1 MTQEITLD
9 EYRAL
14 TRAKRAGKY
23 RNRRTETS
31 DGHMADSAMEA
42 RRWETLRLMER
53 AGAISDLEFHPR
65 YTLAAGI
72 VYEADAGYTEN
83 GRRIAED
90 TKGVQTKEF
99 RLKARLFAEAHP
111 DIELRLWRG

>member
-1 MTQEITLD
+1 MSDEITLD

-14 TRAKRAGKY
+14 TRAKRGSKY
-23 RNRRTETS
+23 RNRRTATS

-72 VYEADAGYTEN
+72 VYEADAGYVEN
-83 GRRIAED
+83 GKRIAED
-90 TKGVQTKEF
+90 TKGYRTDVFK
-99 RLKARLFAEAHP
+99 LKARLFAEAYP
-111 DIELRLWRG
+111 DIELRLWRE